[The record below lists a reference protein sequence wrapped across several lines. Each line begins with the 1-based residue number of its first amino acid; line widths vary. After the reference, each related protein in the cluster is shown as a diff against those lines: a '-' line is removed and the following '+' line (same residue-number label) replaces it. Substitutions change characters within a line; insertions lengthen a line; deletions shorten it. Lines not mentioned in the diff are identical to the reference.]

1 MIAIGLYIRLGIME
15 TPIFRRIVA
24 ENRVE
29 RVPVIE
35 VIKRQPRS
43 IILSALVR
51 MVEQAPA
58 YIYLAFV
65 FAYGT
70 QVIHQDRDF
79 LLLCLIAASTVELFN
94 IPLAGHLSDR
104 FGRRRVYLIGEVL
117 TGLFGFAYFALL
129 NTAVPLLIF
138 IAIVLSFVPHA
149 LTYGPQA
156 ALIAE
161 CFTPRLRYSGSSIG
175 YQLSSV
181 ISGGPAPLIATA
193 LLAATGSGYVIA
205 LYILFCAVVSIV
217 AASLM
222 PDHTNKDISQEHD
235 RP

>member
-1 MIAIGLYIRLGIME
+1 ME
-15 TPIFRRIVA
+15 TPTFRRIVA
-24 ENRVE
+24 ENRVA

-43 IILSALVR
+43 IILAALAR
-51 MVEQAPA
+51 MAEQAPA

-70 QVIHQDRDF
+70 QVLHQDRDF
-79 LLLCLIAASTVELFN
+79 LLICLICAGVVSLITV
-94 IPLAGHLSDR
+94 PLAGHLSDR
-104 FGRRRVYLIGEVL
+104 IGRKRMYLIGSVL
-117 TGLFGFAYFALL
+117 TGLFGFVYFGLL
-129 NTAVPLLIF
+129 NTAAPGLIF
-138 IAIVLSFVPHA
+138 IAIVLSFVPHD
-149 LTYGPQA
+149 LMYGPQA

-181 ISGGPAPLIATA
+181 IAGGPAPLIATA
-193 LLAATGSGYVIA
+193 LLAATGSGYMIA

-217 AASLM
+217 ATAMM
-222 PDHTNKDISQEHD
+222 PDYTNKDISEEHD